1 MNSRP
6 TRLIDANIILRFL
19 RKDDPAL
26 SARAKEL
33 FTQSRDGKFYCYID
47 EITVAE
53 TIWVLTSVYKT
64 QRDEISS
71 LLEAL
76 LLHEWIVNSRKNT
89 ILRAI
94 SFYRMSNLH
103 YIDCW
108 LLAVSVEKH
117 IPLETFD
124 MKLGKLQKKRSP
136 L

>member
-1 MNSRP
+1 MNERP

-33 FTQSRDGKFYCYID
+33 FSQSRDGKFYCYID
-47 EITVAE
+47 EVTVAE

-64 QRDEISS
+64 QRADIAS
-71 LLEAL
+71 LLEAFF
-76 LLHEWIVNSRKNT
+76 LHIWIINPRKTT

-94 SFYRMSNLH
+94 SFYRMSTLH

-108 LLAVSVEKH
+108 LLAVSEEMH
-117 IPLETFD
+117 FSLETFD
-124 MKLGKLQKKRSP
+124 SKLRKHKKKGSP

>member
-1 MNSRP
+1 MNAQP
-6 TRLIDANIILRFL
+6 TRLIDANVILRFL
-19 RKDDPAL
+19 RKDEPVL

-47 EITVAE
+47 EVTVAE

-64 QRDEISS
+64 QRGDIAS

-108 LLAVSVEKH
+108 LLAVSEEKH

-124 MKLGKLQKKRSP
+124 VKLGRRQKKG
-136 L
+136 